1 VFGEV
6 FAPGVTDAQGDRMSA
21 VEIAKAAYLFM
32 EKGRLTK
39 IDTNH
44 DLLPNGSYIVE
55 TFIAREGD
63 PTFIAGAWVIGVKV
77 PDPALWSAIKKG
89 ELNGFSL
96 DGAGFREEVTL
107 EVEIPEALSGLVS
120 LVKRGANRIPFR
132 LTKEDTNRMLDFVKL
147 FRKSDEEAKPAPS
160 SASQSRNSPQESPKE
175 PPKEEKDPVLA
186 ALARLEEGQRALVE
200 SIGQLVAKVQKT
212 DAVVSSVVLGE
223 ANRDQPVRL
232 TKGAGAGVPRLLD
245 TGLIKL

>member
-1 VFGEV
+1 MNREV
-6 FAPGVTDAQGDRMSA
+6 KRREV
-21 VEIAKAAYLFM
+21 KA
-32 EKGRLTK
+32 
-39 IDTNH
+39 N
-44 DLLPNGSYIVE
+44 
-55 TFIAREGD
+55 
-63 PTFIAGAWVIGVKV
+63 
-77 PDPALWSAIKKG
+77 
-89 ELNGFSL
+89 ELSDVDVRF
-96 DGAGFREEVTL
+96 
-107 EVEIPEALSGLVS
+107 VS

-160 SASQSRNSPQESPKE
+160 SAPQQQNSSKE

-186 ALARLEEGQRALVE
+186 ALARLEEGQRALAE
-200 SIGQLVAKVQKT
+200 TIGQLVAKVQKT

-232 TKGAGAGVPRLLD
+232 AKGAGIPRLLD